1 VTWAPKTGPPQRA
14 LLTSKKQENFNAE
27 EFQMRGSRF
36 TDKQII
42 EFMQQV
48 EAGLPVKALAR
59 QIGIDRRTFYK
70 WKAKFGGM
78 NVDMLREF
86 KQVRAENNQLK
97 KLLAQAELDKAAFK
111 AALRKKY

>member
-1 VTWAPKTGPPQRA
+1 M
-14 LLTSKKQENFNAE
+14 QENSNAE
-27 EFQMRGSRF
+27 EHQMKGSRF

-42 EFMQQV
+42 EYIRQV
-48 EAGLPVKALAR
+48 EAGLPVKTLAR

-78 NVDMLREF
+78 EMDMLREF
-86 KQVRAENNQLK
+86 KQIRAENNQLK